1 MESVG
6 ISVARQKERGTQVI
20 EEFGNMLSDY
30 YGRRKDY
37 RGEIIFNTDYLCGGY
52 EKYTPEMAECLDK
65 VMAETGLMFS
75 TPHIPARLST
85 A

>member
-20 EEFGNMLSDY
+20 KEFANMLSDY

-65 VMAETGLMFS
+65 VMAET
-75 TPHIPARLST
+75 A
-85 A
+85 